1 MTRFIIIV
9 DVFRVFVDTGEIK
22 YIPFSEEALQC
33 LYVGRVYVDLQVVG
47 TDNDFYI
54 GIMFPANPLYF
65 LQQIDL
71 LFPEHLGGFP
81 VFPVSLILHFLFGE
95 FSFPVFPVLIS
106 LFLYHFLSGI

>member
-1 MTRFIIIV
+1 MI
-9 DVFRVFVDTGEIK
+9 
-22 YIPFSEEALQC
+22 
-33 LYVGRVYVDLQVVG
+33 
-47 TDNDFYI
+47 FYI

-81 VFPVSLILHFLFGE
+81 VFPDSIILHFLFGE